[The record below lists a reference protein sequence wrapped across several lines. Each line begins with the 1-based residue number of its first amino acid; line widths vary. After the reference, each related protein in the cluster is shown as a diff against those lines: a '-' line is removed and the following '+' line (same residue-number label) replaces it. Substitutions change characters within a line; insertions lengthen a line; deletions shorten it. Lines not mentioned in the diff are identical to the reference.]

1 MDCVK
6 KVLVL
11 NGEIYKYYTTFNVLS
26 LLNYLG
32 FKTELVVIDH
42 NGTIL
47 QKEFWSNT
55 KLKNNDTLEILTVAG
70 GG

>member
-11 NGEIYKYYTTFNVLS
+11 NGEIYTYYTTFNVLS

-32 FKTELVVIDH
+32 FKTDLVVIDH

-47 QKEFWSNT
+47 QKEFWPNT